1 MIKLLIADNHPI
13 TRKGLEVLL
22 SASSDIKIVG
32 SVNDGEAILDF
43 VKKNPVDII
52 LTEADFPK
60 LNGLTVLRHLKN
72 DFPDIKTIILSA
84 QPEEVYAINAIKA
97 GAAGYLN
104 KSVNVI
110 TINEAIMKVSEGG
123 IHLSNELTQQ
133 LAFGRKN
140 KEISKE
146 LDINEKTV
154 STYKARLMRK
164 LKVTNLIDLVNQAKL
179 SQLLL
184 LQVYFYSSLF
194 CFVVFPAEIL
204 LLFDLLKNSVNLKWF
219 HLPIALQC
227 LFFLLEKYSFC
238 SNHLNYSVHLP

>member
-13 TRKGLEVLL
+13 TRKGLEVLF
-22 SASSDIKIVG
+22 SASPNIKIVG
-32 SVNDGEAILDF
+32 SVDDGEAILDF

-60 LNGLTVLRHLKN
+60 LNGLTVLRYLKN

-110 TINEAIMKVSEGG
+110 TINEAIMKVHEGG
-123 IHLSNELTQQ
+123 IHLSNDLTQQ
-133 LAFGRKN
+133 LAFGTRVNKSGNFYKKLSTRESEVLKLLTIGRKN

-164 LKVTNLIDLVNQAKL
+164 LKVTNLVDLVNQAKL
-179 SQLLL
+179 SQ
-184 LQVYFYSSLF
+184 QV
-194 CFVVFPAEIL
+194 
-204 LLFDLLKNSVNLKWF
+204 
-219 HLPIALQC
+219 
-227 LFFLLEKYSFC
+227 
-238 SNHLNYSVHLP
+238 

>member
-13 TRKGLEVLL
+13 TRKGLEVLF

-32 SVNDGEAILDF
+32 SVDDGEAILEF

-52 LTEADFPK
+52 LTETDFPK
-60 LNGLTVLRHLKN
+60 LNGLTVLRYLKN
-72 DFPDIKTIILSA
+72 DYPETKTIIFSS

-97 GAAGYLN
+97 GASGYLS

-110 TINEAIMKVSEGG
+110 SINEAILKVQDGG

-133 LAFGRKN
+133 LAFGNRVNKSGTFYKKLSTREAEVLKLLTVGRKN

-164 LKVTNLIDLVNQAKL
+164 LKVTNLVDLVNQAKL
-179 SQLLL
+179 SQQL
-184 LQVYFYSSLF
+184 
-194 CFVVFPAEIL
+194 
-204 LLFDLLKNSVNLKWF
+204 
-219 HLPIALQC
+219 
-227 LFFLLEKYSFC
+227 
-238 SNHLNYSVHLP
+238 